1 MAQATARFVS
11 PRDDGNW
18 DNKAANASRASS
30 VHDTQA
36 EAVEAAKTTLRN
48 QGGGELSIQ
57 ASNGEIR
64 EKVSVPGKQHAR
76 VLNQKN
82 A

>member
-1 MAQATARFVS
+1 MAQATDRFVS
-11 PRDDGNW
+11 PRKDGNW
-18 DNKAANASRASS
+18 ENKAVNASRATSL
-30 VHDTQA
+30 HETQA
-36 EAVEAAKTTLRN
+36 DAIEAAKTTLRN

-57 ASNGEIR
+57 AGSGEIR

-76 VLNQKN
+76 VLNQKT